1 VRILKI
7 GIVLI
12 VIKNIKYKLTAIVK
26 MVAEN
31 VNMRRTKMI
40 NGQLA
45 MLKDSGATL
54 QYECEECVGHGNI
67 PISCE
72 EVVTCPSCGGRGW
85 TENLSS
91 IPQDIIITVRR
102 K

>member
-1 VRILKI
+1 
-7 GIVLI
+7 
-12 VIKNIKYKLTAIVK
+12 
-26 MVAEN
+26 
-31 VNMRRTKMI
+31 MI

-54 QYECEECVGHGNI
+54 QYECEDCVGHGYI
-67 PISCE
+67 PINNAELSTCE
-72 EVVTCPSCGGRGW
+72 ECGGRGW

-91 IPQDIIITVRR
+91 IPQDLLIRVGR

>member
-1 VRILKI
+1 
-7 GIVLI
+7 
-12 VIKNIKYKLTAIVK
+12 
-26 MVAEN
+26 
-31 VNMRRTKMI
+31 MI

-45 MLKDSGATL
+45 MLKDSGVTL

-91 IPQDIIITVRR
+91 IPQDFFIRIGS
-102 K
+102 KK